1 MQCLLHVTCSCIPHV
16 YVLYFQYT
24 YYIWNVLGLFWL
36 SLSLSLSFLF
46 TLVVFMAPKRKSV
59 PSWNPLRS
67 EASSSFDPTPSH
79 IRFHDE
85 DARKDFSEN
94 FSRRGVHLERRVI
107 LADFVDTNLPDVIH
121 SWGWESLCDVS
132 ITCPFML
139 IQEFYSN
146 MHGLDSSIPFFH
158 TRVRGMH
165 IVVTPQLV
173 ADVLHVP
180 RVEHPNYPECER
192 LKTVS
197 KDEMISAF
205 CECPSDWG
213 DCQFTPCKAFAKVS
227 SKLSLLKF
235 GRVRTT
241 G

>member
-1 MQCLLHVTCSCIPHV
+1 MCWDFSDC
-16 YVLYFQYT
+16 
-24 YYIWNVLGLFWL
+24 
-36 SLSLSLSFLF
+36 LSLSLSFLF
-46 TLVVFMAPKRKSV
+46 TLVVFMAPKHKSF
-59 PSWNPLRS
+59 PSRNPLRS

-85 DARKDFSEN
+85 DAWKDLSEN
-94 FSRRGVHLERRVI
+94 FARRGVHSEHRVI
-107 LADFVDTNLPDVIH
+107 LANVADTDLPDVIH
-121 SWGWESLCDVS
+121 SRGWESLCDIPV
-132 ITCPFML
+132 TCPFML

-158 TRVRGMH
+158 TCVRGTR

-180 RVEHPNYPECER
+180 KVEHPDYPGCER
-192 LKTVS
+192 LRTVS

-205 CECPSDWG
+205 CECPFDWG
-213 DCQFTPCKAFAKVS
+213 DRQFTLCKTFAKVS

-235 GRVRTT
+235 GRVRTS